1 MSSVANITS
10 ASNIQAD
17 YMKLLIAQMR
27 YQDPLEPMNNSEMAT
42 QLAQFSQL
50 QQLESMNSSFSE
62 VLATANRTYAN
73 SLIGR
78 KISFVDSESQ
88 DNQPIS
94 ATVEQV
100 FNDVEGEIALV
111 AANRV
116 VRLNQIIAVAN

>member
-1 MSSVANITS
+1 MSSVSNITS
-10 ASNIQAD
+10 ASNIQTD

-27 YQDPLEPMNNSEMAT
+27 YQDPLEPMNNNEMAT

-73 SLIGR
+73 SLIGK

-88 DNQPIS
+88 DKQPIS
-94 ATVEQV
+94 ETVEQV

-111 AANRV
+111 AGNRV
-116 VRLNQIIAVAN
+116 VRLSQIMAVAN